1 MTKEQELMIF
11 LHNKV
16 FDPVL
21 NSKSATKNV
30 ISGVYITI
38 ERMNKLYAEKMV
50 LYFW

>member
-30 ISGVYITI
+30 
-38 ERMNKLYAEKMV
+38 
-50 LYFW
+50 